1 MTPPLEENPMPTS
14 PTQSTEVKLERICD
28 LDEQTSDGALGSLA
42 RYALDELAAL
52 DSLEE
57 S

>member
-1 MTPPLEENPMPTS
+1 MPTS